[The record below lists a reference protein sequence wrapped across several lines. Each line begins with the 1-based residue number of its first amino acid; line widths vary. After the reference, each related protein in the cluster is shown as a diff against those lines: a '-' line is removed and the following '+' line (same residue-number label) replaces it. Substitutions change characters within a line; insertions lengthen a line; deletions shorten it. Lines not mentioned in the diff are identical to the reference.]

1 MRFFAYTNIPK
12 TATLLLPG
20 VKLKRWVLM
29 IFIGAILLATGTAI
43 ALELTPIHFVL
54 ETISKLASHVPSH
67 IAATVFLASGM
78 MFFYLGWKKANSTI
92 LDAFLPREK
101 GQVLEALYKKR
112 MLDKGPRIVVV
123 GGGTGLST
131 ILRGLKTITNNL
143 TAVVTVGDD
152 GGSSGK
158 LRKEMGVLPP
168 GDIRNCIAALADEE
182 DLVTQLFQYR
192 FAEGGLG
199 GHSFGN
205 LFLTALC
212 SITGDMFSAVKESSK
227 VLAIR
232 GKVLPSTLDDMVLVA
247 EMEDG
252 RIIEGESD
260 IPEAKGKIK
269 RLFSKPENPKAL
281 EDAIKAIQAADL
293 IILGPG
299 SLYTSVIPNL
309 LIKDISNSIIKSK
322 AHKVYICNIMTQPGE
337 TDSYSVADHVEA
349 IIKHAGSKKIME
361 AVIVNRR
368 LPVNLAKK
376 YENFNSFPVVL
387 DEAKV
392 NDLGVR
398 VIKATLTEDNEQ
410 GLVRHSHKK
419 LAKVIFNIHNKSLES
434 KQVSGAK
441 KCQKQ

>member
-1 MRFFAYTNIPK
+1 
-12 TATLLLPG
+12 
-20 VKLKRWVLM
+20 M
-29 IFIGAILLATGTAI
+29 IFIGAAFLATGTAI
-43 ALELTPIHFVL
+43 LLELTPIHFVM
-54 ETISKLASHVPSH
+54 EAISKIAEHTPSY
-67 IAATVFLASGM
+67 IGGTAFLFFGLL
-78 MFFYLGWKKANSTI
+78 FFYFGWRKTNSTI

-101 GQVLEALYKKR
+101 GQVLETLYRKR
-112 MLDKGPRIVVV
+112 MLDKGPKIVVI

-143 TAVVTVGDD
+143 TAIVTVGDD

-192 FAEGGLG
+192 FGEGGLD

-232 GKVLPSTLDDMVLVA
+232 GKVLPSTLDDMTLVA

-252 RIIEGESD
+252 RIIEGESN
-260 IPEAKGKIK
+260 IPKANGKIK
-269 RLFSKPENPKAL
+269 KLFSKPENPRAL
-281 EDAIKAIQAADL
+281 EDAIKAIKQADL

-309 LIKDISNSIIKSK
+309 LIKEISNSICSSK
-322 AHKVYICNIMTQPGE
+322 ASKVYICNIMTQPGE
-337 TDSYSVADHVEA
+337 TDDYTVSSHVEA
-349 IIKHAGSKKIME
+349 VIKHAGNKKIMD
-361 AVIVNRR
+361 AVIVNRK
-368 LPVNLAKK
+368 LPANLAKK
-376 YENFNSFPVVL
+376 YQTANSFPVIL
-387 DEAKV
+387 DEEKV
-392 NDLGVR
+392 NKLGVR
-398 VIKATLTEDNEQ
+398 VIEATLIDDNEQ

-419 LAKVIFNIHNKSLES
+419 LSKVVFNIHNKSLET
-434 KQVSGAK
+434 KQKIGV
-441 KCQKQ
+441 